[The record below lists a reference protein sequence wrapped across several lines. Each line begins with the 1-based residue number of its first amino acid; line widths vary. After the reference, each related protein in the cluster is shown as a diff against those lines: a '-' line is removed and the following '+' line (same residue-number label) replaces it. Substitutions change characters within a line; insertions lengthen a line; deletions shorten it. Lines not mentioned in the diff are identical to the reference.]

1 MSEFEDLPEFYRG
14 DSGHRTDQP
23 TYEALSQL
31 HMPMYSAETGQT
43 GPTLVEAGEH
53 FTTDRPPCQQWL
65 PLNRAAGERYERWLA
80 SLPSNGKNLT
90 QEEITEAA
98 YAMRPRD
105 GEPTL
110 SNEAW
115 WPAVIKY
122 AVTMKER
129 RMGGS
134 GVVPR
139 AAQVH
144 RPGAPAMPVMPFA
157 AMGSATPLD
166 VGRAPE
172 GAAAH
177 QPQSPGGAAERQRKM
192 RVTPPMPGTQPSDT
206 PQQSAG

>member
-1 MSEFEDLPEFYRG
+1 MSEFADLPEFYRADNG
-14 DSGHRTDQP
+14 ARTDQP

-31 HMPMYSAETGQT
+31 HMVMQSAETGQT

-53 FTTDRPPCQQWL
+53 FTTDRTPCHQWL
-65 PLNRAAGERYERWLA
+65 PLNRAAGERFERWIA

-105 GEPTL
+105 GEPVL

-122 AVTMKER
+122 AVMMKEK
-129 RMGGS
+129 RMGG
-134 GVVPR
+134 GVPNPR

-144 RPGAPAMPVMPFA
+144 RPGSPAMPVMPFA
-157 AMGSATPLD
+157 SVGGAQPLE
-166 VGRAPE
+166 VGRAPA

-177 QPQSPGGAAERQRKM
+177 QPQSPASAAQRQRQS
-192 RVTPPMPGTQPSDT
+192 RVTPPMPGTLPSDT